1 MMYDKVTK
9 KIAVPLLEPRDSA
22 SSFRCRIDATLVTHR
37 YVSKFNDGSILG
49 SIAKFIGFG
58 VSASHVMFLYFIFII
73 LPSSVERFIVV
84 VTGCLYPIA
93 ASIVAVTTDMAND
106 DTQWLVYWVCFA
118 TMYLVMLAS
127 DDILYWIPGYHSAM
141 LTFVCYLMLPV
152 FNGADSIFR
161 GILVPV
167 FGLKAQ
173 LLRRDAR
180 VLAEETTKGLT
191 AEQKAAVVASF
202 NEGVAKKTN

>member
-1 MMYDKVTK
+1 MILMWLQLPMTDGASLMYDKVTK
-9 KIAVPLLEPRDSA
+9 KIAVPLLEP
-22 SSFRCRIDATLVTHR
+22 

-127 DDILYWIPGYHSAM
+127 DDILYRTVHESN
-141 LTFVCYLMLPV
+141 C
-152 FNGADSIFR
+152 R
-161 GILVPV
+161 GPS
-167 FGLKAQ
+167 
-173 LLRRDAR
+173 R
-180 VLAEETTKGLT
+180 
-191 AEQKAAVVASF
+191 
-202 NEGVAKKTN
+202 NC

>member
-9 KIAVPLLEPRDSA
+9 KIAVPLLEP
-22 SSFRCRIDATLVTHR
+22 